1 MDMILI
7 KNLNGGDV
15 FILLKM
21 FHVCRII
28 ANQKMIN
35 IHWNVLESC
44 VSINRDSMPVY
55 GPETTL
61 RKVIHE
67 LGFTHFTM
75 HTFRLTDDTNVL
87 DVPISS
93 VPPLCYVK
101 VEDIQEKI
109 NNIIYDYDGFHNHGI
124 MF

>member
-1 MDMILI
+1 
-7 KNLNGGDV
+7 
-15 FILLKM
+15 M

-44 VSINRDSMPVY
+44 VSINRDSMPAY

-67 LGFTHFTM
+67 LGFIHFTM
-75 HTFRLTDDTNVL
+75 HTFRLTNDTNVL

>member
-1 MDMILI
+1 MLHAC
-7 KNLNGGDV
+7 K
-15 FILLKM
+15 
-21 FHVCRII
+21 II

-44 VSINRDSMPVY
+44 VSINRESVPAY

-67 LGFTHFTM
+67 LGFEHFKV
-75 HTFRLTDDTNVL
+75 HTVWTFNDTNVL
-87 DVPISS
+87 DVPISRGP
-93 VPPLCYVK
+93 VCHVK

>member
-1 MDMILI
+1 
-7 KNLNGGDV
+7 
-15 FILLKM
+15 M
-21 FHVCRII
+21 FQVCKII
-28 ANQKMIN
+28 TNQN
-35 IHWNVLESC
+35 ITCVKWNVIEGC
-44 VSINRDSMPVY
+44 VSINCNSVPAY

-67 LGFTHFTM
+67 LGFKKFNV
-75 HTFRLTDDTNVL
+75 HTVRTSKDTDVL
-87 DVPISS
+87 DVPISR
-93 VPPLCYVK
+93 VPVCYVK